1 MHANGINNI
10 RYESPQLLVTKSS
23 TESMEETMY
32 YRHIFRYIY
41 TSFDIARWTFSIHV
55 ASLVILWIW
64 SLACG
69 CPCVNTC
76 ARRRER
82 HFSAR
87 ASLHQN
93 SASFFSFFFP
103 NLKKKGKERKEKER
117 KGKERN
123 EARDWNRR
131 KKVTG
136 KERWE
141 TKTRPG
147 LLHSRNLIKHFIFS
161 LVTLAPWST

>member
-103 NLKKKGKERKEKER
+103 NLKKKGKERKGKER
-117 KGKERN
+117 KGMRRETETEGRKLQ
-123 EARDWNRR
+123 ARRD
-131 KKVTG
+131 G
-136 KERWE
+136 KQRL
-141 TKTRPG
+141 G
-147 LLHSRNLIKHFIFS
+147 QVFFIPEIWLNILFS
-161 LVTLAPWST
+161 L